1 MQNKRGILI
10 VVNKEDKYAS
20 LSDVLIESILKF
32 TNLDI
37 EYVTINF
44 NRTFDN
50 VRIHTRRIN
59 LNLENNEN
67 IYYTKLQAAKTSI
80 LDEGFLVDADSVVTP
95 EVVKVF
101 DNIDRIDGDILCPL
115 HPQDPH
121 NQLALMKI
129 LGIPEKTQPYVHA
142 ACFLYSTKSKSF
154 FDKFFKMYERVK
166 KLNLNDRIYYANYD
180 ETFINLIYWEEKRK
194 TSFMDCC
201 DPWFG
206 HALATE
212 NYLEK
217 YPKLIDNIP
226 FNVKE
231 YIWHGC
237 KEVDKARELIKI
249 VSKKYEN

>member
-50 VRIHTRRIN
+50 IRIHTRRIN

-95 EVVKVF
+95 EVVRVF
-101 DNIDRIDGDILCPL
+101 DNINRIDGDILCPL

-129 LGIPEKTQPYVHA
+129 LGIQEKTQPYVHA

-206 HALATE
+206 HALTIE
-212 NYLEK
+212 SYLEK
-217 YPKLIDNIP
+217 YPKLLGDIP
-226 FNVKE
+226 FKVKE

-237 KEVDKARELIKI
+237 KEVDQAKELIKI